1 MQKIILFILFE
12 IFSLCM
18 FAQRTAPV
26 STLTPPITIS
36 PNIID
41 ELFKGQH
48 FNSNY
53 DATING
59 TPFMFGD
66 WKNGQVITDNGNKFF
81 VSKINF
87 DASRSVFVFLK
98 NDSLYDVDEK
108 INEIIIY
115 KNDQNENKESNMVFQ
130 KNILPDLKNFIQ
142 VLVQGNITIVRK
154 FNKQVEGENYTN
166 GIVTNKKEYVLHFE
180 DYAIVNN
187 KLVSFNYNNNGL
199 NDLVGNKA
207 SAINAYVKLNNLKL
221 KKQSDFLKS
230 IEYYNSLN

>member
-18 FAQRTAPV
+18 FGQRTAPV

-81 VSKINF
+81 V
-87 DASRSVFVFLK
+87 
-98 NDSLYDVDEK
+98 
-108 INEIIIY
+108 
-115 KNDQNENKESNMVFQ
+115 
-130 KNILPDLKNFIQ
+130 
-142 VLVQGNITIVRK
+142 
-154 FNKQVEGENYTN
+154 
-166 GIVTNKKEYVLHFE
+166 
-180 DYAIVNN
+180 
-187 KLVSFNYNNNGL
+187 
-199 NDLVGNKA
+199 
-207 SAINAYVKLNNLKL
+207 
-221 KKQSDFLKS
+221 
-230 IEYYNSLN
+230 

>member
-154 FNKQVEGENYTN
+154 FNKQAEGENYTN

-180 DYAIVNN
+180 DYA
-187 KLVSFNYNNNGL
+187 
-199 NDLVGNKA
+199 
-207 SAINAYVKLNNLKL
+207 
-221 KKQSDFLKS
+221 
-230 IEYYNSLN
+230 